1 MITAILAFLPAL
13 IGLVGSILARR
24 WARDTPQARHDDARE
39 RINLAI
45 ADGDVDGVNSLLDS
59 SLDRLQDS
67 GSGVERKRSGEQ
79 G

>member
-39 RINLAI
+39 RINRAI
-45 ADGDVDGVNSLLDS
+45 ADGDVDGVNSLLDRS
-59 SLDRLQDS
+59 IDRLQDS
-67 GSGVERKRSGEQ
+67 GGSPERK
-79 G
+79 